1 MKDKDVSVNSILN
14 EKTLY
19 RLCLG
24 IHLVLLL
31 VFAYYKIHILTFFN
45 FISVCVYFVG
55 NIKCNRKEEMGV
67 WKWIAYGE
75 IFLHSFSCN
84 VILGWGF
91 GFVFYG
97 LVLIP
102 IAFRGLYSHVAKKQG
117 FKRAYILSI
126 ASMICILLS
135 ALIDCEFQ
143 KVKNVPISLLYAS
156 FFVNMG
162 FSILALI
169 VLSAEFYN
177 MTFSRE
183 TALRAKN
190 IELKERINYD
200 VISGAMTRAGF
211 YETATK
217 ILHKNPNEKFCIVCS
232 DILDFKLVNDLFG
245 EEMGDKILR
254 TQATLIQ
261 KYMKDKAVL
270 GRVGSDKFALL
281 VPQERFSAEEYH
293 NRIREMKTM
302 YSTRNFHI
310 HMYVGV
316 YMVEDNE
323 EPIGQMCDKAFIAIN
338 KIKGNLHKVFAYYD
352 QGVLHEELDKHK
364 MVSEF
369 EDALE
374 KEQFCIHL
382 QPQTDSTGKIFG
394 AEALIRWNHP
404 ELGLIMP
411 GKFIE
416 HFEKAGIIYKLDAFV
431 WEAAAKLLAEWKKAG
446 QSDYYISVNISA
458 LDFFYMDVYQT
469 ITDIVEKYDIL
480 PKNLHIEITE
490 TAFSERKEETQ
501 QAIRKLYEAGYII
514 EIDDFGSGYSSLRFL
529 KDVSA
534 NVVKIDREFLR
545 ESSNIKRSKAILTS
559 IIQLTNEID
568 MNVIAE
574 GVEVRDQID
583 MLSEIGCECFQGYY
597 FSKPLPVKEFEE
609 KYGINNT
616 KCGIE

>member
-1 MKDKDVSVNSILN
+1 
-14 EKTLY
+14 
-19 RLCLG
+19 
-24 IHLVLLL
+24 
-31 VFAYYKIHILTFFN
+31 
-45 FISVCVYFVG
+45 
-55 NIKCNRKEEMGV
+55 MGV

-574 GVEVRDQID
+574 GVEVQDQID